1 MTGDSNGC
9 ACTAPAPAPGPG
21 FWRSGGWLLAALPAW
36 LALYMAL
43 KPLADGLA
51 FKAFGLQPGSRLGEA
66 VAFFV
71 YDGPKVLML
80 LGLVVMG
87 VSFVQTFIS
96 PERTRDLLAQRT
108 GAWSNLL
115 AALLGIAT
123 PFCSCSAVP
132 LFIGFVRVGVPLGA
146 TFSFLVSAPMVNEVA
161 LFMLLSLFGWRIAL
175 LYAVTGVTIA
185 FLSGW
190 IIGKLR
196 MEGHLEPWVMEI
208 PFEASAAMGGPS
220 TFPERL
226 EVSLQ
231 ATRDIVVKVWLYVL
245 AGIAVGAFLHGY
257 VPADLL
263 ARFMGKS
270 AWWSVPLAVLIGVP
284 LYSNAAG
291 IIPIVQVLLAKGAA
305 LGTTLAFMMAV
316 TGLSLP
322 ETVILRK
329 VLRPTLLAV
338 FLGTVA
344 LGIVLVGLLF
354 NLLM

>member
-1 MTGDSNGC
+1 M
-9 ACTAPAPAPGPG
+9 
-21 FWRSGGWLLAALPAW
+21 AALPAW
-36 LALYMAL
+36 FLLYFAL
-43 KPLADGLA
+43 KPMADWLA
-51 FKAFGLQPGSRLGEA
+51 FRAFGLLPGSRLGAA
-66 VAFFV
+66 VAFFA
-71 YDGPKVLML
+71 YDGPKVLLL
-80 LGLVVMG
+80 LGLVVLG

-108 GAWSNLL
+108 GAWGNLL

-161 LFMLLSLFGWRIAL
+161 LFLLLSLFGWRIAL
-175 LYAVTGVTIA
+175 LYAVTGVVIA

-196 MEGHLEPWVMEI
+196 MERHLEPWVMDI
-208 PFEASAAMGGPS
+208 PFTASIGSEAPVGFAA
-220 TFPERL
+220 RL
-226 EVSLQ
+226 ELAIQ
-231 ATRDIVVKVWLYVL
+231 ATKDIVLKVWLYVL

-257 VPADLL
+257 VPAELL

-270 AWWSVPLAVLIGVP
+270 SWWSVPLAVLIGVP
-284 LYSNAAG
+284 LYSSAAG

-305 LGTTLAFMMAV
+305 LGTALAFMMAV
-316 TGLSLP
+316 AGLSLP

-329 VLRPTLLAV
+329 VLRPTLLV
-338 FLGTVA
+338 TFLGVVT
-344 LGIVLVGLLF
+344 LGIVLVGFLF
-354 NLLM
+354 NVLM